1 MTDRAFEPESSI
13 PLYRQLHERIKQG
26 IKDRTYPVGSR
37 IPTETELCEEY
48 GISRITVR
56 KALAELEKEGYLE
69 RRQGKGT
76 FVTTPPVY
84 HKDVQAVSSFHEAC
98 SHLGRKASTR
108 VIRAR
113 TVAAD
118 DADSDELQ
126 IAKNG
131 RVVEIC
137 RVRLADDVP
146 VMLEINRF
154 SMGFSYLLDSDLTGS
169 LYNLLREYG
178 LEASQATHDISLCQA
193 DEYQA
198 RLLGISPGTVLINL
212 HEVIY
217 DQKGRPLHTSRQ
229 YIRGELFTLRI

>member
-1 MTDRAFEPESSI
+1 MERKFDSASSV
-13 PLYRQLHERIKQG
+13 PLYRQLHERIRQK
-26 IKDRTYPVGSR
+26 IKDKTYPVGSR
-37 IPTETELCEEY
+37 IPIEKELCEEY

-76 FVTTPPVY
+76 FVSTPPVY

-98 SHLGRKASTR
+98 SHLGRKASGR
-108 VIRAR
+108 LIRAK
-113 TVAAD
+113 TIPASET
-118 DADSDELQ
+118 DSDELQ
-126 IAKNG
+126 IARNG
-131 RVVEIC
+131 HVVEIC

-146 VMLEINRF
+146 VMLEINHF
-154 SMGFSYLLDSDLTGS
+154 STGFSYLLDSDLSGS

-178 LEASQATHDISLCQA
+178 IEATQAIHDISLCRA
-193 DEYQA
+193 DEVQA
-198 RLLGISPGTVLINL
+198 RLLGISPGTVLISL

-217 DQKGRPLHTSRQ
+217 DQKGRPLHTSQQ